1 MPPTGGRGPHEAV
14 QIGFDNRPE
23 SHLAA
28 AIHPRQT
35 FRDSLLA
42 LISGSARRPRLL
54 VIPTLIEVAERFA
67 PKQREPAPTLMLR
80 PVVQHVTALAER
92 LQVRGPVVGWV
103 VIEMRA
109 GQNHAGRSD
118 SPLPQPQRG

>member
-1 MPPTGGRGPHEAV
+1 MEASRQRFFLRSSNAHETLDLARGQLTKEVSGRPH
-14 QIGFDNRPE
+14 
-23 SHLAA
+23 
-28 AIHPRQT
+28 
-35 FRDSLLA
+35 
-42 LISGSARRPRLL
+42 L
-54 VIPTLIEVAERFA
+54 VIPTLVEVAECSA
-67 PKQREPAPTLMLR
+67 PEQREPAPTLMLR
-80 PVVQHVTALAER
+80 PIVQHVAALAER